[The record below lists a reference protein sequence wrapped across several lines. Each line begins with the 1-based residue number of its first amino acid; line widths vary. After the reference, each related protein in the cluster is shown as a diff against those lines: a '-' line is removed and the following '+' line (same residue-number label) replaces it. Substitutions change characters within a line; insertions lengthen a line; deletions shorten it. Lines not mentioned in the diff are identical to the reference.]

1 MSGYDRGESLLELLI
16 SVTILGIGVVALLS
30 GMGAAALTSGLH
42 RQQAVS
48 ATAVRAAAEALQ
60 ADTVAYAPCATTYAV
75 PGYNGPPV
83 TVQVDR
89 YWRAGQWQTGCSAH
103 ADDHGAQ
110 QVRLTL
116 APPDPRVRAETLVVV
131 KRKPCGP
138 ADPAC

>member
-1 MSGYDRGESLLELLI
+1 MTGSDRGESLLELLI
-16 SVTILGIGVVALLS
+16 SVAILGIGIVALLS
-30 GMGAAALTSGLH
+30 GMGVAATTSGLH
-42 RQQAVS
+42 RQQAVG
-48 ATAVRAAAEALQ
+48 ATAVRGAAEALQ
-60 ADTVAYAPCATTYAV
+60 AGTVGYSPCATTYAIT
-75 PGYNGPPV
+75 GYSGPPV

-89 YWRAGQWQTGCSAH
+89 YWRAGQWQTGCSAP

-116 APPDPRVRAETLVVV
+116 TPPDPRVRAETLVVV